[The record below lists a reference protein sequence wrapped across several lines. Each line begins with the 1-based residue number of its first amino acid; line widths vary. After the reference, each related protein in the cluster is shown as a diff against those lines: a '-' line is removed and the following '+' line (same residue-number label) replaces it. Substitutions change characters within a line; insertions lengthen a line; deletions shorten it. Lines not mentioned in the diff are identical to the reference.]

1 MNDSQAGTAQSFADF
16 FAQEIAPHLEGLEN
30 QRQDRLRQTYARLG
44 GTAFTVVIL
53 AVIIWFTWHPVGGFA
68 VLALGLLVGF
78 LWGLQPARRHRRAVR
93 DLFVPPLCRYLG
105 EVEYH
110 RKPADRFDLDRV
122 KRSGIVGGFQRAKQE
137 DLFLG
142 RYRDTDY
149 RMVEARLKERRRRDA
164 NNQRA
169 RVVFRGLL
177 CEASV
182 PVAFEGITLLVG
194 DKGSLGN
201 RIVDLARQ
209 AFTEAKAVHLD
220 HAAFEARYQ
229 VYSTRP
235 EEARNLLQPGLL
247 DTLLALSDELERG
260 AVSCAFIDG
269 RFVIAL
275 PQRENLFEV
284 GRLHR
289 SLEHAEED
297 LRRLALEFTIPQRL
311 IDNLHGERK
320 PLLPDV

>member
-1 MNDSQAGTAQSFADF
+1 MNDSAAPQSFADV

-30 QRQDRLRQTYARLG
+30 QRQDRLRKTYARLG
-44 GTAFTVVIL
+44 GTAFAVVIL

-68 VLALGLLVGF
+68 ILALGLLIGHF
-78 LWGLQPARRHRRAVR
+78 WGLQPARRHRRAVR

-105 EVEYH
+105 QVEYQ
-110 RKPADRFDLDRV
+110 RKPKDRFDLERV
-122 KRSGIVGGFQRAKQE
+122 RRSGITGGFQRAKLE
-137 DLFLG
+137 DLFIG

-149 RMVEARLKERRRRDA
+149 RMVEARLKKRRRRDS

-169 RVVFRGLL
+169 RTVFRGLL

-182 PVAFEGITLLVG
+182 PAAFEGVTLLVG

-201 RIVDLARQ
+201 RVVDLARKT
-209 AFTEAKAVHLD
+209 FTGAEPVHLD
-220 HAAFEARYQ
+220 HAAFEDRYQ

-235 EEARNLLQPGLL
+235 GEARSLLQPGLL
-247 DTLLALSDELERG
+247 DTLLALSDELGRE
-260 AVSCAFIDG
+260 AVNCAFVEG
-269 RFVIAL
+269 CFVIAL

-320 PLLPDV
+320 PVLPDV